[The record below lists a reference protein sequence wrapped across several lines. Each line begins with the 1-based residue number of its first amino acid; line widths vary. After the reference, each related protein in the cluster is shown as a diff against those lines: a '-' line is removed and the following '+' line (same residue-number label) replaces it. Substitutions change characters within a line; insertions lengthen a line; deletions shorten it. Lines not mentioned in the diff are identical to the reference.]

1 MQMDMV
7 TTTWIAGV
15 AVAALVL
22 VQGALLLRATRALTR
37 VATLESRLDKMNDA
51 LTLLTDTTESAF
63 RAVAAEMTRVTAPP
77 PAVTR
82 AASAARTRRVA
93 RAAQKGKSVAEIAAA
108 EEMAEGEVRLRL
120 HVAHDGKTRQPV
132 RKAAKKPAAVN
143 GHKVRRTIKS
153 IGANKSNGSSDA
165 AVRVG

>member
-7 TTTWIAGV
+7 TTTWMVGLA
-15 AVAALVL
+15 AAALVL
-22 VQGALLLRATRALTR
+22 AQGALLLRATRALTR
-37 VATLESRLDKMNDA
+37 VAALESRLDKMSDA
-51 LTLLTDTTESAF
+51 LALLTDTTESAF
-63 RAVAAEMTRVTAPP
+63 RAVAAEMTRVPAPK
-77 PAVTR
+77 PAVAR

-120 HVAHDGKTRQPV
+120 HVAHDGKTRQPA
-132 RKAAKKPAAVN
+132 RKTAKKAPAVN
-143 GHKVRRTIKS
+143 GHKVRRTVKAI
-153 IGANKSNGSSDA
+153 KSNGSSDA